1 MSRLLSDNVSLGY
14 GESKVVH
21 DLSLTVPDGKITT
34 IIGPNGCGKSTL
46 LKSLA
51 RLLRPTEGSVLL
63 DGQVIHHYPTREVAK
78 RLGLLSQQAV
88 VVPGIT
94 VVDLV
99 RRGRYPHQAFMQ
111 PPTKADNDAVDHALA
126 LTGMEDL
133 RNRPVDQL
141 SGGQRQRA
149 WIAMALAQD
158 TPLLLLDEPTTFLDI
173 PHQLEIIDLV
183 QKLNREDGR
192 TVVMVLH
199 DINEAARASH
209 HMVAMR
215 EGRILKEG
223 TPNEIVEPELLKAVY
238 GVECDVFHG
247 SRAVRNNA
255 EHPPSHV
262 IPSEVEGSLA
272 AATVGSHPDQQNSAR
287 HHSTLDHPFCLPR
300 SKNLPADCAVP
311 STGGGFQVNGIN
323 TGYGKHIVLDNLTVE
338 LEAGKVTSIIG
349 PNACGKSTLV
359 RTCARLLNPGK
370 GQVKLGDKVVH
381 KGSHRQF
388 ARRLAL
394 LSQGQMPP
402 SGFLVED
409 MVAAGRIPHQGLFR
423 QWSVEDETIVTDAL
437 DRANLTDLRYRE
449 VDTLSGGQRQRCW
462 FAMCLAQNTPVILLD
477 EPTTFLDI
485 SAQLDLLDLAHRLNR
500 EEGRTVV
507 MILHDLN
514 LAARYSDTI
523 VAMKEGKVMAVGTP
537 RDVLTPQLLRDVF
550 EIEAEVMIDAA
561 TGCPVVIPIRSLH
574 APVRAAERADGVSM
588 VAD

>member
-1 MSRLLSDNVSLGY
+1 MMSRLQSTNVSLGY
-14 GESKVVH
+14 GDAKVVH
-21 DLSLTVPDGKITT
+21 DLSLTVPDGQITT

-51 RLLRPTEGSVLL
+51 RLLRPTDGSVLL

-94 VVDLV
+94 IADLV

-133 RNRPVDQL
+133 RDRPVDQL

-183 QKLNREDGR
+183 QRLNREDGR

-215 EGRILKEG
+215 EGRILREG
-223 TPNEIVEPELLKAVY
+223 TPHQIIEPDLLREVY
-238 GVECDVFHG
+238 GVECDVFH
-247 SRAVRNNA
+247 
-255 EHPPSHV
+255 HP
-262 IPSEVEGSLA
+262 
-272 AATVGSHPDQQNSAR
+272 
-287 HHSTLDHPFCLPR
+287 TLDHPYSVPR
-300 SKNLPADCAVP
+300 SENLLPDCAVP
-311 STGGGFQVNGIN
+311 GTGGGFSVNRIN
-323 TGYGKHIVLDNLTVE
+323 TGYGNRVVLENLSVE

-370 GQVKLGDKVVH
+370 GGDVKLGDKVVH
-381 KGSHRQF
+381 KGSHKQF

-423 QWSVEDETIVTDAL
+423 QWSQEDEAIVHDAL
-437 DRANLTDLRYRE
+437 SRANLLDMRYRE

-462 FAMCLAQNTPVILLD
+462 FAMCLAQNTPVLLLD

-485 SAQLDLLDLAHRLNR
+485 SAQLDMLDMAHRLNR

-523 VAMKEGKVMAVGTP
+523 VAMKEGKVQAVGTP
-537 RDVLTPQLLRDVF
+537 HEVLTPAILREVF
-550 EIEAEVMIDAA
+550 EIEAVITQDEH
-561 TGCPVVIPIRSLH
+561 TGCPVVIPIGSIHSPEASSL
-574 APVRAAERADGVSM
+574 ADLAAISAD
-588 VAD
+588 

>member
-1 MSRLLSDNVSLGY
+1 MSRLLSENVSLGY
-14 GESKVVH
+14 GDSKVVH
-21 DLSLTVPDGKITT
+21 DLSLTVPDGQITT

-51 RLLRPTEGSVLL
+51 RLLRPTEGSVML

-111 PPTKADNDAVDHALA
+111 PPTKADNAAVDHALA
-126 LTGMEDL
+126 LTGMESL
-133 RNRPVDQL
+133 RGRPVDQL

-158 TPLLLLDEPTTFLDI
+158 TPLLLLDEPTTVLDI

-223 TPNEIVEPELLKAVY
+223 TPHEIVEPGLLREVY
-238 GVECDVFHG
+238 GVECDVY
-247 SRAVRNNA
+247 R
-255 EHPPSHV
+255 HP
-262 IPSEVEGSLA
+262 E
-272 AATVGSHPDQQNSAR
+272 
-287 HHSTLDHPFCLPR
+287 LDSPYCLPR
-300 SKNLPADCAVP
+300 SERQPTACETAP
-311 STGGGFQVNGIN
+311 TGGGFKVSGIN

-359 RTCARLLNPGK
+359 RTCARLLRPGK
-370 GQVKLGDKVVH
+370 GDVKLGDKVVH

-394 LSQGQMPP
+394 LSQGQAAP

-409 MVAAGRIPHQGLFR
+409 MVAAGRLPHQGLSR
-423 QWSVEDETIVTDAL
+423 QWSAEDESIVSDAL
-437 DRANLTDLRYRE
+437 VRANLADLRYRD

-485 SAQLDLLDLAHRLNR
+485 SAQLDLLDMAHRLNR

-507 MILHDLN
+507 MVLHDLN
-514 LAARYSDTI
+514 LAARNSDTI

-537 RDVLTPQLLRDVF
+537 VEVLTPQLLRDVF
-550 EIEAEVMIDAA
+550 EIEAEVMVDSA
-561 TGCPVVIPIRSLH
+561 TGCPVVIPIRALH
-574 APVRAAERADGVSM
+574 APATTVEPADGSSM

>member
-1 MSRLLSDNVSLGY
+1 MPRLLSEKISLGY
-14 GESKVVH
+14 GDAMVVR
-21 DLSLTVPDGKITT
+21 DLSLTIPDGEITT

-51 RLLRPTEGSVLL
+51 RILRPSEGSVLL
-63 DGQVIHHYPTREVAK
+63 DGQVIHHYPTREVAR

-94 VVDLV
+94 VADLV
-99 RRGRYPHQAFMQ
+99 QRGRYPHQAFMQ
-111 PPTKADNDAVDHALA
+111 PPTKADAEAVEHALA
-126 LTGMEDL
+126 VTGIEAL

-149 WIAMALAQD
+149 WIAMAIAQD

-173 PHQLEIIDLV
+173 PHQLEVIDLV
-183 QKLNREDGR
+183 QRLNREDGR

-209 HMVAMR
+209 HMVTMR
-215 EGRILKEG
+215 DGQILHVG
-223 TPNEIVEPELLKAVY
+223 TPKEILRPEVLRDIY
-238 GVECDVFHG
+238 GVECDVYQ
-247 SRAVRNNA
+247 
-255 EHPPSHV
+255 HPA
-262 IPSEVEGSLA
+262 L
-272 AATVGSHPDQQNSAR
+272 THPY
-287 HHSTLDHPFCLPR
+287 CVPR
-300 SKNLPADCAVP
+300 SEHRPATCSAP
-311 STGGGFQVNGIN
+311 IGQHGFSVDGLHSS
-323 TGYGKHIVLDNLTVE
+323 YGKHVVLENLSVE

-359 RTCARLLNPGK
+359 RTCARLLNPGQGSVNIGK
-370 GQVKLGDKVVH
+370 DKVH
-381 KGSHRQF
+381 KGSHKKL

-394 LSQGQMPP
+394 LSQGQTPP

-409 MVAAGRIPHQGLFR
+409 MVAAGRLPHQGLFR
-423 QWSVEDETIVTDAL
+423 QWSVEDESVVDDAL
-437 DRANLTDLRYRE
+437 DRANLTAMRFRE

-462 FAMCLAQNTPVILLD
+462 FAMCLAQNTPVLLLD

-485 SAQLDLLDLAHRLNR
+485 SAQLDMLDLAWKLNR

-523 VAMKEGKVMAVGTP
+523 VAMKEGKVVAVGTP
-537 RDVLTPQLLRDVF
+537 HEVLTPEVLRDIF
-550 EIEAEVMIDAA
+550 EIEVAIMTDPA
-561 TGCPVVIPIRSLH
+561 TGCPVVIPVGSAHSAEATETAEL
-574 APVRAAERADGVSM
+574 AALAG
-588 VAD
+588 

>member
-1 MSRLLSDNVSLGY
+1 MSRLLSENVSLGY
-14 GESKVVH
+14 GDSKVVH
-21 DLSLTVPDGKITT
+21 DLSLTVPDGQITT

-63 DGQVIHHYPTREVAK
+63 DGQAIHHYPTREVAK

-126 LTGMEDL
+126 LTGMEEL
-133 RNRPVDQL
+133 RERPVDQL

-223 TPNEIVEPELLKAVY
+223 TPHEIVEPELLKAVY
-238 GVECDVFHG
+238 GVECDVFH
-247 SRAVRNNA
+247 
-255 EHPPSHV
+255 HP
-262 IPSEVEGSLA
+262 
-272 AATVGSHPDQQNSAR
+272 
-287 HHSTLDHPFCLPR
+287 TLNHPFCLPR
-300 SKNLPADCAVP
+300 SENLPTACESAA
-311 STGGGFQVNGIN
+311 TGAGFKVSGIN

-359 RTCARLLNPGK
+359 RTCARLLRPGK
-370 GQVKLGDKVVH
+370 GDVKLGDKVVH

-394 LSQGQMPP
+394 LSQGQAPP

-409 MVAAGRIPHQGLFR
+409 MVAAGRLPHQRLFR
-423 QWSVEDETIVTDAL
+423 QWSAEDESIVGDAL
-437 DRANLTDLRYRE
+437 DRANLTDLRYCE

-485 SAQLDLLDLAHRLNR
+485 SAQLDLLDMAHRLNR

-514 LAARYSDTI
+514 LAARYSDMI

-537 RDVLTPQLLRDVF
+537 VEVLTPQLLRDVF
-550 EIEAEVMIDAA
+550 EIEAEVMVDVA

-574 APVRAAERADGVSM
+574 APIKIAERPDGSSM

>member
-1 MSRLLSDNVSLGY
+1 MMSRLLSDNVSLGY
-14 GESKVVH
+14 GDSKVVH
-21 DLSLTVPDGKITT
+21 DLSLTVPDGQITT
-34 IIGPNGCGKSTL
+34 ILGPNGCGKSTL

-51 RLLRPTEGSVLL
+51 RLLKPHSGSVLL

-88 VVPGIT
+88 VIPGIT
-94 VVDLV
+94 VADLV

-126 LTGMEDL
+126 LTGMEEL
-133 RNRPVDQL
+133 RDRPVDQL

-149 WIAMALAQD
+149 WIAMAIAQD

-173 PHQLEIIDLV
+173 PHQLEVIDLV

-215 EGRILKEG
+215 DGRILKEG
-223 TPNEIVEPELLKAVY
+223 LPDEIVHPEVLKDVY
-238 GVECDVFHG
+238 GVDCDVFQ
-247 SRAVRNNA
+247 
-255 EHPPSHV
+255 HP
-262 IPSEVEGSLA
+262 
-272 AATVGSHPDQQNSAR
+272 
-287 HHSTLDHPFCLPR
+287 TLNHPFCVPR
-300 SKNLPADCAVP
+300 SDNR
-311 STGGGFQVNGIN
+311 STSGPMRGAGDGFSVNQIN
-323 TGYGKHIVLDNLTVE
+323 TGYGKRIVLENLSVE

-359 RTCARLLNPGK
+359 RTCARLLDPGS
-370 GQVKLGDKVVH
+370 GNVSLGDKAVH
-381 KGSHRQF
+381 KGSHKQF

-402 SGFLVED
+402 SGFTVED
-409 MVAAGRIPHQGLFR
+409 MVAAGRVPHQGLFR
-423 QWSVEDETIVTDAL
+423 QWSQEDETIVNDAL
-437 DRANLTDLRYRE
+437 ERANLSDMRFRE

-485 SAQLDLLDLAHRLNR
+485 SAQLDMLDMAHRLNR

-523 VAMKEGKVMAVGTP
+523 VAMKAGKVMAVGTP
-537 RDVLTPQLLRDVF
+537 HEVLTRETLRGVF
-550 EIEAEVMIDAA
+550 DIDADVIEDPI
-561 TGCPVVIPIRSLH
+561 TGCPVVIPIAAAREL
-574 APVRAAERADGVSM
+574 AEDPVETDALVLASM

>member
-1 MSRLLSDNVSLGY
+1 MSRLLSENVSLGY

-21 DLSLTVPDGKITT
+21 DLSLTVPDGRITT

-63 DGQVIHHYPTREVAK
+63 DGQVIHHYHTREVAK

-94 VVDLV
+94 VADLV

-111 PPTKADNDAVDHALA
+111 PPTKADTDAVDHALS
-126 LTGMEDL
+126 LTGMEEL
-133 RNRPVDQL
+133 RERPVDQL

-149 WIAMALAQD
+149 WIAMAIAQD

-223 TPNEIVEPELLKAVY
+223 TPQEIVEPELLKAVY
-238 GVECDVFHG
+238 GVECEVF
-247 SRAVRNNA
+247 R
-255 EHPPSHV
+255 HP
-262 IPSEVEGSLA
+262 A
-272 AATVGSHPDQQNSAR
+272 
-287 HHSTLDHPFCLPR
+287 LDGPYCLPR
-300 SKNLPADCAVP
+300 SENLPGECAVP
-311 STGGGFQVNGIN
+311 GIGGGFSVNGIR

-409 MVAAGRIPHQGLFR
+409 MVATGRIPHQGLFR
-423 QWSVEDETIVTDAL
+423 QWSVEDEAIVSDAL
-437 DRANLTDLRYRE
+437 HRANLTDLRYRE

-537 RDVLTPQLLRDVF
+537 VEVLTPQLLREVF
-550 EIEAEVMIDAA
+550 EIEAEVLLDGE
-561 TGCPVVIPIRSLH
+561 TGCPVVIPIRALH
-574 APVRAAERADGVSM
+574 APATTAELPDGATM

>member
-1 MSRLLSDNVSLGY
+1 MARLQSEKVSLGY
-14 GESKVVH
+14 GDAQVVH
-21 DLSLTVPDGKITT
+21 DLSLTVPDGQITT

-94 VVDLV
+94 VADLV

-111 PPTKADNDAVDHALA
+111 PPTQADNDAVDHALA
-126 LTGMEDL
+126 LTGMDAL
-133 RNRPVDQL
+133 RNRAVDTL

-149 WIAMALAQD
+149 WIAMAIAQD

-173 PHQLEIIDLV
+173 PHQLEVIELV
-183 QKLNREDGR
+183 QRLNREDGR

-215 EGRILKEG
+215 EGRILHEG
-223 TPNEIVEPELLKAVY
+223 TPGEIVTPGVLREVF
-238 GVECDVFHG
+238 GVESDVYTHPTL
-247 SRAVRNNA
+247 
-255 EHPPSHV
+255 EHPYCV
-262 IPSEVEGSLA
+262 
-272 AATVGSHPDQQNSAR
+272 
-287 HHSTLDHPFCLPR
+287 PR
-300 SKNLPADCAVP
+300 SDNLAPDCAVP
-311 STGGGFQVNGIN
+311 ALGDGFSVNGIH
-323 TGYGKHIVLDNLTVE
+323 TGYGKQIVLENLSVE
-338 LEAGKVTSIIG
+338 LEAGKVTAIIG

-359 RTCARLLNPGK
+359 RTCARLLNPGR
-370 GQVKLGDKVVH
+370 GDVKLGDDKVH
-381 KGSHRQF
+381 KGSHRKL

-394 LSQGQMPP
+394 LAQGQMPP
-402 SGFLVED
+402 AGFLVED

-423 QWSVEDETIVTDAL
+423 QWSVEDESIVDDAL
-437 DRANLTDLRYRE
+437 ERANLTDLRYRE
-449 VDTLSGGQRQRCW
+449 VETLSGGQRQRCW

-485 SAQLDLLDLAHRLNR
+485 SAQLDMLDLAHRLNR

-514 LAARYSDTI
+514 MAARYADTI
-523 VAMKEGKVMAVGTP
+523 VAMKQGKVIAVGTP
-537 RDVLTPQLLRDVF
+537 AEVLTPDVVREVF
-550 EIEAEVMIDAA
+550 EIEAAVLEDGA
-561 TGCPVVIPIRSLH
+561 TGRPVVIPIGPSVSPEASDL
-574 APVRAAERADGVSM
+574 AALATM